1 MVATTLVSVEEYL
14 DSGYRPDVD
23 FINGELLERNVG
35 EPSHGTVQL
44 NVASWLKGRSG
55 LWRTKVV
62 VEVRVRINER
72 RYRIP
77 DVMVLSLD
85 APREEIVEAAPLLC
99 IEILSRRDSLNQ
111 IWDRTQDYL
120 AMGVPVCW
128 IIDPLVL
135 RAWTVTSAGLVEV
148 KDGILRAGK
157 IEMPL
162 AEVSE

>member
-14 DSGYRPDVD
+14 DSVYRPDVD

-35 EPSHGTVQL
+35 ELSHGTVQL

-62 VEVRVRINER
+62 VEVRVRISER

>member
-14 DSGYRPDVD
+14 DSVYRPDVD

-35 EPSHGTVQL
+35 ELSHGTVQL

-62 VEVRVRINER
+62 VEVRVRISER

-111 IWDRTQDYL
+111 IWDRDRKS
-120 AMGVPVCW
+120 VV
-128 IIDPLVL
+128 
-135 RAWTVTSAGLVEV
+135 
-148 KDGILRAGK
+148 
-157 IEMPL
+157 
-162 AEVSE
+162 

>member
-35 EPSHGTVQL
+35 ELSHGTVQL

-85 APREEIVEAAPLLC
+85 APREEIVETAPLLC